1 MRRFLLAAVTFG
13 AVSGAQAADLSD
25 LPILRGSF
33 PGGLSTATRNW
44 DGWYAGGQIGYSSA
58 EIDFGRTVAGLTNFI
73 FRDAALQQP
82 VSQFGL
88 LPKNHAQATG
98 FGAFVGRN
106 YQFEDLVFGIEAN
119 YNYINSLASSAR
131 SSNSLSFGSLPG
143 VTPPANHT
151 YTYTVSLSGDAALQV
166 KDVIT
171 FRGRAG
177 WAAGNFLPYV
187 FGGLAVGRMDVARSV
202 TVDETLRDDSV
213 AIFSDGAGGTI
224 SIPQTPQFS
233 RVAGFPQFDA
243 EKRTNSFVAGWTGGL
258 GMEYMLWGNVFMRAE
273 WEYIKFLSVK
283 DTVAG
288 MNSVRAGIG
297 YKF

>member
-58 EIDFGRTVAGLTNFI
+58 QTDFTRTVVGLTSFI
-73 FRDAALQQP
+73 FRDSVLQDP
-82 VSQFGL
+82 TSQFGL
-88 LPKNHAQATG
+88 LPKTTTQGTG

-106 YQFEDLVFGIEAN
+106 YQWEDLVFGVEAN
-119 YNYINSLASSAR
+119 YSYLTSLASSAR
-131 SSNSLSFGSLPG
+131 SSNTLAFTNPSGEVPPPG
-143 VTPPANHT
+143 ET
-151 YTYTVSLSGDAALQV
+151 YTYAVTLAGSAALQV
-166 KDVIT
+166 KDVLT

-177 WAAGNFLPYV
+177 WATGDFLPYV
-187 FGGLAVGRMDVARSV
+187 FGGLAVGRMDAARQVSSFVTKRVDVTTTTTNGLITTTTTAIGIPSVIPSLTQNVAE
-202 TVDETLRDDSV
+202 D
-213 AIFSDGAGGTI
+213 
-224 SIPQTPQFS
+224 
-233 RVAGFPQFDA
+233 
-243 EKRTNSFVAGWTGGL
+243 RTNSFVAGWTAGL

-283 DTVAG
+283 DTVVG